1 MSSPETDLGWSGR
14 ARELRNRLL
23 ASPRFQRWAT
33 RFLPTR
39 PIARR
44 SARRLFDL
52 CAGFVYSQVLLACV
66 QLDLFSM
73 LAEGPQ
79 PLKHLASRL
88 GLAPEAA
95 RRLLKAAASLELV
108 EARGGDRFG
117 LGPLGAAFLGNP
129 GIAAMVEHHALLY
142 ADLADPVALLR
153 GEVETTRLS
162 RYWPYARNEGHARQ
176 ARDPAA
182 GAEGGVEAD
191 ADAGPSAP
199 TPAPTP
205 ALERDRVVGY
215 SALMSASQSL
225 VADQILDLHP
235 LSRHHCLLDVG
246 GGDGSFLEA
255 AARRAPGLRLMSF
268 DLPAVAGLA
277 RERFERAGL
286 GGRAE
291 AIGGD
296 FRVDPLPE
304 GADIVSLVRIVHD
317 HDDETVLD
325 LLRAV
330 RRALPDDGVL
340 LLAEPMAET
349 PGAEPMGDAYFG
361 LYLLAM
367 GSGRPRSPKELCAMV
382 RAAGFREVRWVPT
395 AMPLQ
400 TGLLIA
406 RA

>member
-1 MSSPETDLGWSGR
+1 MSSPQADLRWSDR
-14 ARELRNRLL
+14 ARELRNRLF

-33 RFLPTR
+33 RFFPTR

-66 QLDLFSM
+66 QLDLFDVLS
-73 LAEGPQ
+73 EGPQ
-79 PLKHLASRL
+79 TVSRL
-88 GLAPEAA
+88 ATRLDLSTEAA

-108 EARGGDRFG
+108 ESRGGDRFG
-117 LGPLGAAFLGNP
+117 LGPLGAAFRGNP

-142 ADLADPVALLR
+142 ADLTDPLALLR
-153 GEVETTRLS
+153 GEIETTQLS
-162 RYWPYARNEGHARQ
+162 RYWPYARNARSTPD
-176 ARDPAA
+176 APDS
-182 GAEGGVEAD
+182 D
-191 ADAGPSAP
+191 ADTVTGKGKGASDA
-199 TPAPTP
+199 AP
-205 ALERDRVVGY
+205 ALGRDRVAGY
-215 SALMSASQSL
+215 SALMSASQAL
-225 VADQILDLHP
+225 VADQILGLVP
-235 LSRHHCLLDVG
+235 LTRHRCLLDVG
-246 GGDGSFLEA
+246 GGDGTFLEA
-255 AARRAPGLRLMSF
+255 AARRAPGLRLMLF
-268 DLPAVAGLA
+268 DFPSVAGLA

-296 FRVDPLPE
+296 FRIDPLPE

-317 HDDETVLD
+317 HDDEAALA

-330 RRALPDDGVL
+330 HRALPAGGVL
-340 LLAEPMAET
+340 LLAEPMSGTA
-349 PGAEPMGDAYFG
+349 GAEPVGDAYFG

-367 GSGRPRSPKELCAMV
+367 GSGRPRSPQELCALV
-382 RAAGFREVRWVPT
+382 RAAGFGETRLVPT
-395 AMPLQ
+395 PMPLQ

>member
-1 MSSPETDLGWSGR
+1 MSSPEADLRWSDR

-33 RFLPTR
+33 RFFPTR

-66 QLDLFSM
+66 QLDLFGVLS
-73 LAEGPQ
+73 EGPQ
-79 PLKHLASRL
+79 TVSRL
-88 GLAPEAA
+88 ATRLDLSTEAA

-108 EARGGDRFG
+108 ESRGGDRFG
-117 LGPLGAAFLGNP
+117 LGPLGAAFRGNP

-142 ADLADPVALLR
+142 ADLADPLALLR
-153 GEVETTRLS
+153 GEIETTQLS
-162 RYWPYARNEGHARQ
+162 RYWPYARDALDARK
-176 ARDPAA
+176 ARSTTPHESDSDAA
-182 GAEGGVEAD
+182 TGKDE
-191 ADAGPSAP
+191 GPSEAI
-199 TPAPTP
+199 P
-205 ALERDRVVGY
+205 ALGRDRVAGY

-225 VADQILDLHP
+225 VADQVLDLVP
-235 LSRHHCLLDVG
+235 LTRHRCLLDVG
-246 GGDGSFLEA
+246 GGDGTFLEA
-255 AARRAPGLRLMSF
+255 AARRAPDLRIMLF
-268 DLPAVAGLA
+268 DFPSVAGLA

-286 GGRAE
+286 GDRAD

-296 FRVDPLPE
+296 FRIDPLPE
-304 GADIVSLVRIVHD
+304 GADIVSLIRIVHD
-317 HDDETVLD
+317 HDDEAALG

-330 RRALPDDGVL
+330 HRALPAGGVL
-340 LLAEPMAET
+340 LLAEPMSGTA
-349 PGAEPMGDAYFG
+349 GAEPVGDAYFG

-367 GSGRPRSPKELCAMV
+367 GSGRARSPQELCALV
-382 RAAGFREVRWVPT
+382 RAAGFRETRLVPT
-395 AMPLQ
+395 PMPLQ

>member
-1 MSSPETDLGWSGR
+1 MSSPIADLRWSDR
-14 ARELRNRLL
+14 ARDLRNRLL

-66 QLDLFSM
+66 QLDLFSA

-79 PLKHLASRL
+79 PLTRLASRL
-88 GLAPEAA
+88 DLAPEAA

-108 EARGGDRFG
+108 ETRGEDRFG

-129 GIAAMVEHHALLY
+129 GIAAMVEHHVLLY

-153 GEVETTRLS
+153 GEIEATRLS
-162 RYWPYARNEGHARQ
+162 RYWPYARPEPRERGERRERP
-176 ARDPAA
+176 ARDPGRGTGA
-182 GAEGGVEAD
+182 GAGTGTD
-191 ADAGPSAP
+191 A
-199 TPAPTP
+199 PAP

-225 VADQILDLHP
+225 VADPILDLAP
-235 LSRHHCLLDVG
+235 LTRHRCLLDVG

-255 AARRAPGLRLMSF
+255 AARRAPELQLMLF
-268 DLPAVAGLA
+268 DLPPVAGLA

-286 GGRAE
+286 ADRATV
-291 AIGGD
+291 IGGD
-296 FRVDPLPE
+296 FRVDPLPR

-317 HDDETVLD
+317 HDDETALA

-330 RRALPDDGVL
+330 RRALPEGGVL
-340 LLAEPMAET
+340 LLAEPMSGAA
-349 PGAEPMGDAYFG
+349 GAEPMGDAYFG

-367 GSGRPRSPKELCAMV
+367 GSGRPRSPKELCTMV
-382 RAAGFREVRWVPT
+382 RTAGFREARLVPT